1 MQIDEINSD
10 RIFEMSYLEFLE
22 VIARINYTISDNTYE
37 FNQELI
43 LDEKYQNYKLALK
56 IESFC

>member
-22 VIARINYTISDNTYE
+22 VVARINYYIADSTYE

-43 LDEKYQNYKLALK
+43 EKYQEYKLALK